1 MNSFNYR
8 EKTVFYNTLNNML
21 PLIEDN
27 GKILLSVD
35 NGTYIVISKNY
46 IIDKFLIYIK
56 SNKKQKQI
64 YLTTNDDILKT
75 LHTELAHKTVNTID
89 IINF

>member
-1 MNSFNYR
+1 MNSVNYR
-8 EKTVFYNTLNNML
+8 DKTNFYNVLNNML

-35 NGTYIVISKNY
+35 NGTYMVISKNFV
-46 IIDKFLIYIK
+46 IDKFLIYIN

-64 YLTTNDDILKT
+64 YLSSNDEILKT
-75 LHTELAHKTVNTID
+75 LHTELAHKTVDKLD
-89 IINF
+89 ILNF

>member
-1 MNSFNYR
+1 
-8 EKTVFYNTLNNML
+8 ML

-35 NGTYIVISKNY
+35 NGTYMVISKNFV
-46 IIDKFLIYIK
+46 IDKFLIYIN

-64 YLTTNDDILKT
+64 YLSSNDEILKT
-75 LHTELAHKTVNTID
+75 LHTELAHKTVDKLD
-89 IINF
+89 ILNF

>member
-8 EKTVFYNTLNNML
+8 DKTNFYNVLNNML

-35 NGTYIVISKNY
+35 NGTYMVISKNFV
-46 IIDKFLIYIK
+46 IDKFLIYIN

-64 YLTTNDDILKT
+64 YLSSNDEILKT
-75 LHTELAHKTVNTID
+75 LHTELAHKTVDKLD
-89 IINF
+89 ILNF

>member
-1 MNSFNYR
+1 MNSVNYR
-8 EKTVFYNTLNNML
+8 DKTNFYNALNNML
-21 PLIEDN
+21 PLIQYN

-35 NGTYIVISKNY
+35 NGTYMVISKNFV
-46 IIDKFLIYIK
+46 IDKFLIYIN

-64 YLTTNDDILKT
+64 YLSSNDEILKT
-75 LHTELAHKTVNTID
+75 LHTELAHKTVDKLD